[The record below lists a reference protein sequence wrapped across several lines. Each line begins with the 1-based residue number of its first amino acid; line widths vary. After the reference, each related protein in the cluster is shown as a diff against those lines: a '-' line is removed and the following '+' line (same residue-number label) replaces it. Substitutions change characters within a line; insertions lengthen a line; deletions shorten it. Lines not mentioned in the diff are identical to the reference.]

1 MSGKNSKLNGKEAE
15 PTTDAERRRERSD
28 NWVRGE
34 LSEGA
39 RENSG
44 GRGRERERERALLN
58 PEVRVLIEHEK
69 PVAVV
74 FLGAT
79 SVRVDSF

>member
-1 MSGKNSKLNGKEAE
+1 MSGENSKLNGKEAE

-44 GRGRERERERALLN
+44 GRGRERERALLN

>member
-1 MSGKNSKLNGKEAE
+1 MSGENSKLNGKEAE

-44 GRGRERERERALLN
+44 GRGRERERER
-58 PEVRVLIEHEK
+58 ERY
-69 PVAVV
+69 
-74 FLGAT
+74 
-79 SVRVDSF
+79 